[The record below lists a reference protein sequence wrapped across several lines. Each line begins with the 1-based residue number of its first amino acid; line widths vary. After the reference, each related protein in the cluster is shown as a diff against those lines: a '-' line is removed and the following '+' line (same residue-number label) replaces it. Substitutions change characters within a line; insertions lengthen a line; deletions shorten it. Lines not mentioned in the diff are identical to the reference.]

1 MTGAFHFIPWHPFHQ
16 LQKAL
21 HRLLQ
26 EGDSVHLFFLKRK
39 YLPLDLLQMEQD
51 EEESVQEVRLAERE
65 PNPKWSLF
73 PKITTVLH

>member
-1 MTGAFHFIPWHPFHQ
+1 MQAFTGGGLSSP
-16 LQKAL
+16 L
-21 HRLLQ
+21 
-26 EGDSVHLFFLKRK
+26 FLKRK

-51 EEESVQEVRLAERE
+51 EEEGVQEVRLTERE